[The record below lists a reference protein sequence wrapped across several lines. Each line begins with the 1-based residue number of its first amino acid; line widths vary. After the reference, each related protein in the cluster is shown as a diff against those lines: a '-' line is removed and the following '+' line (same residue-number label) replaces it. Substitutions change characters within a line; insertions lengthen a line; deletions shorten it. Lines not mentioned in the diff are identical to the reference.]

1 MHAFNWKIWAIFNH
15 MPEMEGTPPKLIGRN
30 WGGMR
35 FFSNF

>member
-1 MHAFNWKIWAIFNH
+1 

-35 FFSNF
+35 FFSNFLKFPLYPHYKSG